1 MVVCRG
7 VLLVCAGALVRGQ
20 KAYHCRDRMDLGVED
35 STQDDACEEARKM
48 NSGKVVTDYEVY

>member
-7 VLLVCAGALVRGQ
+7 VLLVCAGALFRGQ
-20 KAYHCRDRMDLGVED
+20 KAYHCRDRRDLEVED
-35 STQDDACEEARKM
+35 STQDAACKEARKM

>member
-7 VLLVCAGALVRGQ
+7 VLLVCAGALFRGQ
-20 KAYHCRDRMDLGVED
+20 KAYHCRDRLDLEVED

-48 NSGKVVTDYEVY
+48 ISTKAVPDYKVY